1 MNLDDIRNETVNQQ
15 IALRMSYFAS
25 MLYLGAEAS
34 GVDGTAIRRVQS
46 DINLREISA
55 DTVYQQMAIRV
66 SGGKDALELIVRSI
80 VD

>member
-1 MNLDDIRNETVNQQ
+1 
-15 IALRMSYFAS
+15 
-25 MLYLGAEAS
+25 
-34 GVDGTAIRRVQS
+34 VDGTAIRRVQS